1 MTTLEPWRESHGT
14 LIAELLTIDSL
25 AGREQRLVI
34 AAVTTD
40 GRVLSEDDPE
50 KLLRL
55 PVREIKPPE
64 SAPAADEILDSDL
77 ETRRNRLAEQIN
89 RRNLA
94 YFEQEVDK
102 LDAWTDD
109 LKVGLEQEIKE
120 VDRRI
125 QEVRRTASTAPT
137 LDEKLHWQRQQ
148 RDLEQ
153 RRTRLRRELFDRQDE
168 VDAERNRLIDEL
180 ETRLRQKAE
189 SLCLFVID
197 WVLP

>member
-1 MTTLEPWRESHGT
+1 VTTLEPWRESHGT

>member
-1 MTTLEPWRESHGT
+1 VTTLEPWRESHGT

-64 SAPAADEILDSDL
+64 SALAADEILDSDL